1 MLEERLRRLYGDE
14 EGRRTAA
21 VLQERLD
28 GWRTRHPRPGRRRRP
43 DQSDVLLITYGDTLE
58 GEEPPLRT
66 LRTFASAHL
75 RDLVSGIHVL
85 PFFPWSSDYGFAIK
99 DYLQVDPRL
108 GTWADVE
115 DLARGFDLMID
126 FVCNHLSAESGWFR
140 SYLQDHVPERDYFL
154 SADPDADLSRV
165 VRPRTTP
172 LLTPFDTA
180 SGPRWLWTTFSPD
193 QVDLDYHHPS
203 LLLRVLDVLLA
214 YVEHGATR
222 IRLDAVGYL
231 WKEVGTT
238 CIHLPQTHE
247 LVKLFRDLLD
257 EAAPGVD
264 LITETNVPHADNV
277 RYFGNGHDEAQM
289 VYQFP
294 LAPLVLDA
302 FRRGDATRLR
312 EWARG
317 LSTPSAGTT
326 FFNFLASHDGVGLVP
341 ARGLLTAAEIEALAA
356 QVRRH
361 GGQVSM
367 KSDPGG
373 GESPYELN
381 ATFFDALSDP
391 AEPWPRRRDRFLAAQ
406 SIMLALAGV
415 PGIYIHSLFG
425 SGNDQAAYQRSG
437 WARDLNHGHLTVT
450 PLEAAL
456 ADPSTE
462 TAQVFAGMSQL
473 LRARRAHPAFDPA
486 SPQVLPDAPP
496 GVLAVRRG
504 AEGAPGV
511 LCLTNL
517 TDRVVAVDPHALA
530 GGRPPRE
537 SLYGRLTGA
546 SLAAHATVWIDLDG
560 VEPVGGVRAGADR
573 TRSSE

>member
-1 MLEERLRRLYGDE
+1 MLEERLRRLYGEE

-21 VLQERLD
+21 VLQGRLD
-28 GWRTRHPRPGRRRRP
+28 GWRTRHGRPGPRRRP
-43 DQSDVLLITYGDTLE
+43 DQSDVVLITYGDTLE

-66 LRTFASAHL
+66 LRAFARAHL

-99 DYLQVDPRL
+99 DYLEVDPRL
-108 GTWADVE
+108 GTWDDVE
-115 DLARGFDLMID
+115 ALAADFDLMLD

-140 SYLQDHVPERDYFL
+140 SYLRGHVPERDYFL
-154 SADPDADLSRV
+154 SADPGADLSRV

-172 LLTPFDTA
+172 LLTEFETS

-203 LLLRVLDVLLA
+203 LLLRVLGVLLT
-214 YVEHGATR
+214 YVQHGATR

-231 WKEVGTT
+231 WKEIGTT

-257 EAAPGVD
+257 EAAPGVG
-264 LITETNVPHADNV
+264 IVTETNVPHADNV
-277 RYFGNGHDEAQM
+277 SYFGNGHDEAQM

-294 LAPLVLDA
+294 LAPLVMDA

-312 EWARG
+312 DWARG
-317 LSTPSAGTT
+317 LSTPSAETT

-341 ARGLLTAAEIEALAA
+341 ARGLLSPFEIEALAA

-391 AEPWPRRRDRFLAAQ
+391 AEAWPRRRDRFLAAQ

-425 SGNDQAAYQRSG
+425 SRNDQAGYERSG
-437 WARDLNHGHLTVT
+437 WARDLNHGHLPVSG
-450 PLEAAL
+450 LEAAL
-456 ADPSTE
+456 ADPATE
-462 TAQVFAGMSQL
+462 TAQIFAGMAAL
-473 LRARRAHPAFDPA
+473 LRARRTHPAFDPA
-486 SPQVLPDAPP
+486 SPQALPDAPP

-504 AEGAPGV
+504 SEGAPGV
-511 LCLTNL
+511 LCLVNL
-517 TDRVVAVDPHALA
+517 TDQAVAVDLDVLA
-530 GGRPPRE
+530 GGRKPGEP
-537 SLYGRLTGA
+537 LYGGLAGP
-546 SLAAHATVWIDLDG
+546 SLPPHATVWIDLASG
-560 VEPVGGVRAGADR
+560 
-573 TRSSE
+573 

>member
-1 MLEERLRRLYGDE
+1 MLEERLRRLYGED

-21 VLQERLD
+21 ILQGRLD
-28 GWRTRHPRPGRRRRP
+28 GWRTRHGRPGARRRP
-43 DQSDVLLITYGDTLE
+43 DQSDALLISYGDTLE
-58 GEEPPLRT
+58 SEEEPPLRT
-66 LRTFASAHL
+66 LHRFATAHL

-108 GTWADVE
+108 GTWDDVE
-115 DLARGFDLMID
+115 ALARDFDLMFD
-126 FVCNHLSAESGWFR
+126 FVCNHLSAQSGWFG

-172 LLTPFDTA
+172 LLTRFDAA
-180 SGPRWLWTTFSPD
+180 SGPRWLWTTFGPD

-203 LLLRVLDVLLA
+203 LLLRVLGVLLT
-214 YVEHGATR
+214 YVQHGATR

-257 EAAPGVD
+257 EAAPGVA

-312 EWARG
+312 DWARG
-317 LSTPSAGTT
+317 LSTPSADTT

-341 ARGLLTAAEIEALAA
+341 ARGLLSAGEIEALAD

-381 ATFFDALSDP
+381 ATLFDALSDP
-391 AEPWPRRRDRFLAAQ
+391 AAAWARRRDRFLGAQ

-425 SGNDQAAYQRSG
+425 SRNDHAAYERSG
-437 WARDLNHGHLTVT
+437 WARDLNHGHLAVAS
-450 PLEAAL
+450 LEEAL

-462 TAQVFAGMSQL
+462 TAQIFAGMSAL

-486 SPQVLPDAPP
+486 SPQALPDAPP
-496 GVLAVRRG
+496 GVLAVLRG
-504 AEGAPGV
+504 VAGGPGV
-511 LCLTNL
+511 LCLVNL
-517 TDRVVAVDPHALA
+517 TDQAVALDPHTMA
-530 GGRPPRE
+530 GGRPLGE
-537 SLYGRLTGA
+537 ALYGRLTGP
-546 SLAAHATVWIDLDG
+546 SLAPNATVWIDLG
-560 VEPVGGVRAGADR
+560 AG
-573 TRSSE
+573 

>member
-1 MLEERLRRLYGDE
+1 MLEERLRRLYGEE
-14 EGRRTAA
+14 EGRGTAA
-21 VLQERLD
+21 ILQGHLEQ
-28 GWRTRHPRPGRRRRP
+28 WRAHHGRPGGRHRP
-43 DQSDVLLITYGDTLE
+43 DQSDVLLITYGDTLQ
-58 GEEPPLRT
+58 GEERPLRT
-66 LRTFASAHL
+66 LRAFAGAHL

-108 GTWADVE
+108 GTWDDVE
-115 DLARGFDLMID
+115 ALGRDFDLMVD

-140 SYLQDHVPERDYFL
+140 SYLQDHMPERDYFL
-154 SADPDADLSRV
+154 SADPGADLSAV

-172 LLTPFDTA
+172 LLTRFETA

-203 LLLRVLDVLLA
+203 LLLRVLDVLLT
-214 YVEHGATR
+214 YVQHGATR

-257 EAAPGVD
+257 AAAPGVA
-264 LITETNVPHADNV
+264 LVTETNVPHADNV
-277 RYFGNGHDEAQM
+277 SYFGCGRDEAQM

-302 FRRGDATRLR
+302 FRRGDAARLR
-312 EWARG
+312 DWARE

-326 FFNFLASHDGVGLVP
+326 FFNFIASHDGIGLVP
-341 ARGLLTAAEIEALAA
+341 ARGLLSPDEIEALAA

-381 ATFFDALSDP
+381 ATLFDALSDP
-391 AEPWPRRRDRFLAAQ
+391 AETWPRCRDRFLASQ
-406 SIMLALAGV
+406 SIMLALPGV

-425 SGNDQAAYQRSG
+425 SRNDQAAYRRSG
-437 WARDLNHGHLTVT
+437 WARDLNHGRLEVAS
-450 PLEAAL
+450 LEAAL
-456 ADPSTE
+456 AEGASE
-462 TAQVFAGMSQL
+462 TAQVFDRMSAL

-486 SPQVLPDAPP
+486 SPQTLPDAPP
-496 GVLAVRRG
+496 GVLAIRRG
-504 AEGAPGV
+504 GEGGPGV
-511 LCLTNL
+511 LCLVNL
-517 TDRVVAVDPHALA
+517 THQEVVVDPEVLA
-530 GGRPPRE
+530 GGRTLRE
-537 SLYGRLTGA
+537 PLYGTLSGACLTPY
-546 SLAAHATVWIDLDG
+546 ATVWIDLS
-560 VEPVGGVRAGADR
+560 PV
-573 TRSSE
+573 